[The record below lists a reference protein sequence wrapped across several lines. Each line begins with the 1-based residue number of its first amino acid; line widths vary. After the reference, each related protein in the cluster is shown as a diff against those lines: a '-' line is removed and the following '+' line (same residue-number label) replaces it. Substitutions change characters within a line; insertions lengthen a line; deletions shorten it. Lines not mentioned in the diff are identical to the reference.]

1 MVSSQRLRC
10 VVQGLSGRLLL
21 ALLFCAYPWQASL
34 ALQRDDQH
42 VLVLGRIS
50 DDPRQHH
57 GQLKPLLDYVVPR
70 MAGVGITEGRILMA
84 RDAQQMASYLRRGR
98 VDWVTETS
106 GAAVLLAERSGAE
119 PLLLTERNGVAQYH
133 TVFFARRDST
143 VSGLAQLRGKRLAV
157 QGAMSTSAYMVPLTT
172 LLANDVQPEILMGLD
187 DVPAADRIGYVY
199 ARSERNIATW
209 VQRGLVDVGAFS
221 NIDWDNQA
229 ALPPGIRRE
238 LRIIHR
244 TESYPRALELVRADL
259 PVAVRERLREV
270 LLQASRDPAAAPA
283 LRQFFGTSAFAP
295 VDPGSQ
301 ARLDVLRSGLRRV
314 RMEVE

>member
-1 MVSSQRLRC
+1 MVSSQRLVG
-10 VVQGLSGRLLL
+10 VVQGVCGWLAL
-21 ALLFCAYPWQASL
+21 ALLPCLYPLQAAAAASEGD
-34 ALQRDDQH
+34 RH

-57 GQLKPLLDYVVPR
+57 GQLKPLLDYVVAR
-70 MAGVGITEGRILMA
+70 MGDVGITQARILMA

-106 GAAVLLAERSGAE
+106 GGAVLLAERSHAE

-133 TVFFARRDST
+133 TVFFARRDSPL
-143 VSGLAQLRGKRLAV
+143 SSLAQLRGKRLAV
-157 QGAMSTSAYMVPLTT
+157 QGAMSTSAYMVPMTT
-172 LLANDVQPEILMGLD
+172 LLSHRVQPEILMGLD
-187 DVPAADRIGYVY
+187 DVPAADRVGYLY

-209 VQRGLVDVGAFS
+209 VHRGQVDAGAFS

-229 ALPPGIRRE
+229 VMPAHLRRD

-244 TESYPRALELVRADL
+244 TDSYPRAVELVRADL
-259 PVAVRERLREV
+259 PPAVRARLREV
-270 LLQASRDPAAAPA
+270 LLEASSDPRAAAA
-283 LRQFFGTSAFAP
+283 LRQFFGTSAFTR
-295 VDPGSQ
+295 VDPVSQ
-301 ARLDVLRSGLRRV
+301 ARLDALGAGVRRV

>member
-21 ALLFCAYPWQASL
+21 ALLLCVYPWQACL
-34 ALQRDDQH
+34 AQQRDDQH

-57 GQLKPLLDYVVPR
+57 GQLKPLLDYVVQR
-70 MAGVGITEGRILMA
+70 MADVGITEGRILMA

-98 VDWVTETS
+98 VDWVSETS
-106 GAAVLLAERSGAE
+106 GGAVLLAERSGAE

-133 TVFFARRDST
+133 SVFFVRRDST
-143 VSGLAQLRGKRLAV
+143 LSGLAQLRGKRLAV

-172 LLANDVQPEILMGLD
+172 LLANGVQPEILMGPD
-187 DVPAADRIGYVY
+187 DVPAADRVGYVY

-209 VQRGLVDVGAFS
+209 VQRGLVDVGVFS
-221 NIDWDNQA
+221 NIDWDNQE
-229 ALPPGIRRE
+229 ALPPGIRRD

-244 TESYPRALELVRADL
+244 TESFPRALELVRADL

-270 LLQASRDPAAAPA
+270 LLEASKDPAAAPA
-283 LRQFFGTSAFAP
+283 LRQFFGTSAFAR
-295 VDPGSQ
+295 VDRGSQ
-301 ARLDVLRSGLRRV
+301 ARLDELRSGLRRV